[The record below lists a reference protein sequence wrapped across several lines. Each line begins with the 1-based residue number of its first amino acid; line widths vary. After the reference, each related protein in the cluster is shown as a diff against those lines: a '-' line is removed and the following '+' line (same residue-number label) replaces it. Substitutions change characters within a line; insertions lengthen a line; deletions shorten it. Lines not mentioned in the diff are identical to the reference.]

1 MPVKHQERS
10 TDTAVAKKSKTKIIF
25 NRYNKEKITL
35 KGMESFFVALFYRIG
50 YAAELETI
58 LAVKWI
64 KGILH
69 IVHKYGKKV
78 LKEIR
83 IFADRMFDTVFDEI
97 GKPMSRIKASF
108 FNIKDILKSS
118 KQDKNIKAGQEI
130 KAYVTQ
136 GVKKHKSLI
145 PSLVSYAVP
154 ILCFVV
160 MIVVVDVG
168 MSKKYAVEISLDNEP
183 IGIIENYNVLQN
195 ADKVIKN
202 KLVTLNDEQ
211 KWSIEPEI
219 RIINAGKKD
228 IYDERQLADSILKA
242 SNEDIVS
249 ASGLYV
255 DGTFYGAIKNPE
267 RLNTALKGMLAPY
280 DTGEENKSVSFLED
294 VSVLD
299 GVFFTDTVINED
311 ELVNMVTSE
320 VAGEKFYTTVEGDS
334 PSLIAQKN
342 GLRTKELYAL
352 NPNLEGGSLHIGDQ
366 ILVSQAV
373 PFLRVKEIVRE
384 SREVEVGY
392 KTEQKPNDKMNIGS
406 TKTTQKGEKGINLVT
421 SDVEYIDGVYQ
432 NESIVSTEVIKEPV
446 NEIIDVGRLMPT
458 GGVLDVGG
466 TGAFGWP
473 TGGGVRVSR
482 GFAGQYPAHN
492 GVDIAGPYGT
502 AIIAADSGV
511 VTKAV
516 YTSRGYGVYIII
528 DHGNGYQS
536 LYGHCSSLLVS
547 YGEKVSK
554 GQVIGRM
561 GSTGNSTGNHLHFEI
576 KSGNT
581 RYDPYRFW

>member
-1 MPVKHQERS
+1 MPVKHKERS
-10 TDTAVAKKSKTKIIF
+10 TDTAGAKKSKTKIIF

-35 KGMESFFVALFYRIG
+35 KGMESFFAALFYRIG

-154 ILCFVV
+154 LLCFVV

-228 IYDERQLADSILKA
+228 IYDERQLADSIL
-242 SNEDIVS
+242 
-249 ASGLYV
+249 
-255 DGTFYGAIKNPE
+255 
-267 RLNTALKGMLAPY
+267 
-280 DTGEENKSVSFLED
+280 
-294 VSVLD
+294 
-299 GVFFTDTVINED
+299 
-311 ELVNMVTSE
+311 
-320 VAGEKFYTTVEGDS
+320 
-334 PSLIAQKN
+334 
-342 GLRTKELYAL
+342 
-352 NPNLEGGSLHIGDQ
+352 
-366 ILVSQAV
+366 
-373 PFLRVKEIVRE
+373 
-384 SREVEVGY
+384 
-392 KTEQKPNDKMNIGS
+392 
-406 TKTTQKGEKGINLVT
+406 
-421 SDVEYIDGVYQ
+421 
-432 NESIVSTEVIKEPV
+432 
-446 NEIIDVGRLMPT
+446 
-458 GGVLDVGG
+458 
-466 TGAFGWP
+466 
-473 TGGGVRVSR
+473 
-482 GFAGQYPAHN
+482 
-492 GVDIAGPYGT
+492 
-502 AIIAADSGV
+502 
-511 VTKAV
+511 
-516 YTSRGYGVYIII
+516 
-528 DHGNGYQS
+528 
-536 LYGHCSSLLVS
+536 
-547 YGEKVSK
+547 
-554 GQVIGRM
+554 
-561 GSTGNSTGNHLHFEI
+561 
-576 KSGNT
+576 
-581 RYDPYRFW
+581 